1 MKRLFALAGLLALG
15 LVVSGCSHL
24 PFGRSG
30 WTTLFDGTS
39 LDNWTEVGGAN
50 WTLADGVV
58 QADRSS
64 TKGSSFLVSKQDYGD
79 FELRVE
85 FWVSHDANSG
95 IYMRCADRNKITDTS
110 CYEANI
116 FDERPDPSYGTGAIT
131 RIATITDMPKAGGRW
146 NTYDITLKGPDL
158 KVVLNGA
165 VTAHVRHDKLKSGP
179 IALQWGAGV
188 VKFRK
193 VEIRPL

>member
-1 MKRLFALAGLLALG
+1 MKHLTMAAALLAAASI
-15 LVVSGCSHL
+15 VSGCSQQ
-24 PFGRSG
+24 PFGNSG
-30 WTTLFDGTS
+30 WVTLFDGTS
-39 LDNWTEVGGAN
+39 LDNWTRVGGAN

-58 QADRSS
+58 QADSS
-64 TKGSSFLVSKQDYGD
+64 TSKGSSFLLSKNDYGD
-79 FELRVE
+79 FEIRVE

-95 IYMRCADRNKITDTS
+95 IYMRCADRDKIADTS

-131 RIATITDMPKAGGRW
+131 RIATIANMPKAGGRW

-165 VTAHVRHDKLKSGP
+165 ETAHAQHDKLKSGP
-179 IALQWGAGV
+179 IALQWAAGV